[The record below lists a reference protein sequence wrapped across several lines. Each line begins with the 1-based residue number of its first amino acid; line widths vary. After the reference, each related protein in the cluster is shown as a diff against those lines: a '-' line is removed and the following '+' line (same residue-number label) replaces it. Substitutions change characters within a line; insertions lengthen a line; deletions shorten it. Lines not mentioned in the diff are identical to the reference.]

1 MGNQK
6 ETDENGEE
14 IEIDISTIDLL
25 YDQIARSFTEN
36 SGIKPPPA
44 TNSDAKVITQEELFD
59 LMKKQL
65 LKGESKN

>member
-1 MGNQK
+1 MFW

-25 YDQIARSFTEN
+25 YDQIARSFAEDN
-36 SGIKPPPA
+36 GIKPQPV
-44 TNSDAKVITQEELFD
+44 TNPDAKVIPQEELFD